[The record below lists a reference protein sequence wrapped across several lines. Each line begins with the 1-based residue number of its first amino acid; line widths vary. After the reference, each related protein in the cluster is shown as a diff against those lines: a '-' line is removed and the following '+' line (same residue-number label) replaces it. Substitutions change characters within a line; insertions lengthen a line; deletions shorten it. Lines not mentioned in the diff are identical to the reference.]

1 MEPAMRE
8 ADSLADLAE
17 DLRALTDRE
26 RRAVLAALSPFER
39 AQVGALLDAAATSAP
54 AQPAAPDYSRFSPW
68 LARHLSA
75 DGAGERNLTAA
86 TRQLLAEAAG
96 DLAGGK
102 PAAAAAPA
110 LGPVAARRSLA
121 DHVTQLLSPRK
132 VLR

>member
-1 MEPAMRE
+1 MRE
-8 ADSLADLAE
+8 ADTLAALAD

-39 AQVGALLDAAATSAP
+39 AQVGALLDAAATQVP

-75 DGAGERNLTAA
+75 DGSGAADRNLTAA
-86 TRQLLAEAAG
+86 TRQLLTATAD

-102 PAAAAAPA
+102 PAPAAAAVPA
-110 LGPVAARRSLA
+110 PKRRSLA
-121 DHVTQLLSPRK
+121 EAVSQFLSPRQ